1 MTKYLSAVVLV
12 FILAGTAFYQ
22 GWPPFS
28 PVEKKEDFPTTKARR
43 ADIAPELPLAGEV
56 KPSLQV
62 DVKPEIGGKIRRIHV
77 TPGQSVKKGD
87 LLVTIDDTDLL
98 NERAAAETEIE
109 GARLTMGK
117 SKGNFERAR
126 QLHERRLLS
135 EEEFVNMMADF
146 RIEENGLDKALR
158 RRQTVDDRLSK
169 TRVLAPFD
177 GTVLEIPVSEGQVVV
192 GAASVNSGTSLMIFA
207 DLSSLLII
215 SQVNQLD
222 ASKLSLGQQLTLK
235 SPDSG
240 ESAASAKV
248 YFIAPLASVK
258 NNIKGFEIRGLID
271 SNEAGLKPGVS
282 VSVRLALPKAAG
294 VVAVPLTAIF
304 ENQGRKVAYVLEDGK
319 PVRREVTVGAIDAN
333 DAEIQSGIREGEDV
347 LLVEPPEPSKNA
359 SKKSKS

>member
-1 MTKYLSAVVLV
+1 MTKYLSAAVLV
-12 FILAGTAFYQ
+12 FILAGTAFYK

-28 PVEKKEDFPTTKARR
+28 PVDKIEDFPTAKARR
-43 ADIAPELPLAGEV
+43 ADIAPELLLAGEV

-117 SKGNFERAR
+117 SKGNFDRAA

-135 EEEFVNMMADF
+135 EEEFLNMMADL

-192 GAASVNSGTSLMIFA
+192 GAASVNSGTSLMTFA

-222 ASKLSLGQQLTLK
+222 ASKVSLGQALILQ
-235 SPDSG
+235 SPDS
-240 ESAASAKV
+240 SQSTASAKV
-248 YFIAPLASVK
+248 HFIAPLASVK
-258 NNIKGFEIRGLID
+258 NNIKGFEVRGLID
-271 SNEAGLKPGVS
+271 SNEAELKPGVS
-282 VSVRLALPKAAG
+282 VSVRLALPKASG

-304 ENQGRKVAYVLEDGK
+304 ENAGKKVAYVLEEGK
-319 PVRREVTVGAIDAN
+319 PVRRAVTVGTIDAN
-333 DAEIQSGIREGEDV
+333 DAEIQSGIRDGEDI
-347 LLVEPPEPSKNA
+347 LLVEPPDTTKKA

>member
-1 MTKYLSAVVLV
+1 VTRYFSSAVLV

-28 PVEKKEDFPTTKARR
+28 PDDKIEDFPTAKARR
-43 ADIAPELPLAGEV
+43 ADIAPELLLAGEV

-109 GARLTMGK
+109 GARLIMGK
-117 SKGNFERAR
+117 SKGNFERAS
-126 QLHERRLLS
+126 QLYERRLLS
-135 EEEFVNMMADF
+135 EEEFANVMADF
-146 RIEENGLDKALR
+146 HIEQNGLDKALR
-158 RRQTVDDRLSK
+158 RLQTVDDRLSK

-192 GAASVNSGTSLMIFA
+192 GAASVNSGTSLMTFA

-222 ASKLSLGQQLTLK
+222 APKLSLGQEFILQ
-235 SPDSG
+235 SPNSE
-240 ESAASAKV
+240 ESTASAKV

-258 NNIKGFEIRGLID
+258 NNIKGFEVRGLIER
-271 SNEAGLKPGVS
+271 NEAGLKPGVS
-282 VSVRLALPKAAG
+282 VSVRLPLPKVSG
-294 VVAVPLTAIF
+294 VVAVPITAIF
-304 ENQGRKVAYVLEDGK
+304 ENAGKKVAYVLREGK
-319 PVRREVTVGAIDAN
+319 PVRREVTVGTIDAN
-333 DAEIQSGIREGEDV
+333 DVEIQSGIHDGEDV
-347 LLVEPPEPSKNA
+347 LLVEPPDTT
-359 SKKSKS
+359 KKSKS

>member
-1 MTKYLSAVVLV
+1 MTKYLSVVIAV
-12 FILAGTAFYQ
+12 FALAGTAFYQ

-28 PVEKKEDFPTTKARR
+28 RAEKAEDFPTAKARL

-62 DVKPEIGGKIRRIHV
+62 DVKPEIGGKIRRILV
-77 TPGQSVKKGD
+77 TPGQSVKKGE

-109 GARLTMGK
+109 GARLNMEKT
-117 SKGNFERAR
+117 KGNFTRAR
-126 QLHERRLLS
+126 QLHERKLLS

-146 RIEENGLDKALR
+146 QIQENGLDKALR

-192 GAASVNSGTSLMIFA
+192 GAASVNSGTSLMTFA

-222 ASKLSLGQQLTLK
+222 APKLSLGQELLLK
-235 SPDSG
+235 SPDSN
-240 ESAASAKV
+240 ESTASAKV
-248 YFIAPLASVK
+248 QFIAPLASVK
-258 NNIKGFEIRGLID
+258 NNIKGFEVRGIID
-271 SNEAGLKPGVS
+271 RNDAQLKPGVS
-282 VSVRLALPKAAG
+282 VSVRLALSKANG
-294 VVAVPLTAIF
+294 VVAVPLTAVF
-304 ENQGRKVAYVLEDGK
+304 EHKGRKVAYVLENGI
-319 PVRREVTVGAIDAN
+319 PVRREVTVGAIDSDN
-333 DAEIQSGIREGEDV
+333 VEIQSGIREGEDV
-347 LLVEPPEPSKNA
+347 LLVEPPEPSGN
-359 SKKSKS
+359 SPKKSRP

>member
-1 MTKYLSAVVLV
+1 MIKYLSAAVLV

-28 PVEKKEDFPTTKARR
+28 PIDKIEVFPTAKARR
-43 ADIAPELPLAGEV
+43 ADIAPELLLAGEV

-117 SKGNFERAR
+117 SKGNFDRAA
-126 QLHERRLLS
+126 QLHQRRLLS
-135 EEEFVNMMADF
+135 EEEFLNMMADF

-192 GAASVNSGTSLMIFA
+192 GAASVNSGTSLMTFA

-222 ASKLSLGQQLTLK
+222 ASKVNMGQALILQ
-235 SPDSG
+235 SPDS
-240 ESAASAKV
+240 EKSPASAKV
-248 YFIAPLASVK
+248 FFIAPLASVK
-258 NNIKGFEIRGLID
+258 NNIKGFEVRGVID

-282 VSVRLALPKAAG
+282 VSVRLALPKASG

-304 ENQGRKVAYVLEDGK
+304 ENAGKKVAYVLEEGK
-319 PVRREVTVGAIDAN
+319 PVRREVTVGTIDAN
-333 DAEIQSGIREGEDV
+333 DAEIESGIHDGEDV
-347 LLVEPPEPSKNA
+347 LLVEPPETTKKA
-359 SKKSKS
+359 SKQSKS

>member
-1 MTKYLSAVVLV
+1 MTKYLSVVIAV
-12 FILAGTAFYQ
+12 FALAGTAFYK

-28 PVEKKEDFPTTKARR
+28 EAEKGRDFPTAKARI

-77 TPGQSVKKGD
+77 TPGQGVRKGD

-98 NERAAAETEIE
+98 NERAAAETEID
-109 GARLTMGK
+109 GARLAMEK
-117 SKGNFERAR
+117 SKGNFARAR

-135 EEEFVNMMADF
+135 EEEFLNMQADF
-146 RIEENGLDKALR
+146 QIQQNGLDKSLR

-192 GAASVNSGTSLMIFA
+192 GAASVNSGTSLMTFA

-222 ASKLSLGQQLTLK
+222 AAKLNLGQKLVLK
-235 SPDSG
+235 SPDSN
-240 ESAASAKV
+240 ESTASAKV
-248 YFIAPLASVK
+248 QFIAPLASVK
-258 NNIKGFEIRGLID
+258 NNIKGFEVRGVID
-271 SNEAGLKPGVS
+271 SNDAKLKPGVS
-282 VSVRLALPKAAG
+282 VSVRLALPKSPG
-294 VVAVPLTAIF
+294 VVAVPITAVF
-304 ENQGRKVAYVLEDGK
+304 EHEGRKVAYVMENGL
-319 PVRREVTVGAIDAN
+319 PVRREVTVGSMDTN
-333 DAEIQSGIREGEDV
+333 DVEIQSGIREGEDV
-347 LLVEPPEPSKNA
+347 LLVEPPESSGKVV
-359 SKKSKS
+359 KKSRS

>member
-1 MTKYLSAVVLV
+1 MTRYLSSAVLI

-28 PVEKKEDFPTTKARR
+28 AVDKIEDFPTAKARR
-43 ADIAPELPLAGEV
+43 ADIAPELLLAGEV

-117 SKGNFERAR
+117 SKGNFDRAA
-126 QLHERRLLS
+126 QLHQRRLLS
-135 EEEFVNMMADF
+135 EEEFLNIMADF
-146 RIEENGLDKALR
+146 RIEENGLHKALR
-158 RRQTVDDRLSK
+158 RRQTVDDRIAK

-192 GAASVNSGTSLMIFA
+192 GAASVNSGTSLMTFA

-222 ASKLSLGQQLTLK
+222 APKLSLGQELILQ
-235 SPDSG
+235 SPNSE
-240 ESAASAKV
+240 ESTASAKV
-248 YFIAPLASVK
+248 FFIAPLASVK
-258 NNIKGFEIRGLID
+258 NNIKGFEVRGLIER
-271 SNEAGLKPGVS
+271 NEAGLKPGVS
-282 VSVRLALPKAAG
+282 VSVRLPLPKASG
-294 VVAVPLTAIF
+294 IVAVPIIAIF
-304 ENQGRKVAYVLEDGK
+304 ESQGRKVSYVLEGGD
-319 PVRREVTVGAIDAN
+319 PVPREVTVGAIDAN

-347 LLVEPPEPSKNA
+347 LLVEPPDTTKKA
-359 SKKSKS
+359 SKQSKS

>member
-1 MTKYLSAVVLV
+1 MTKYLSAVIVV
-12 FILAGTAFYQ
+12 CALAGTAFYQ

-28 PVEKKEDFPTTKARR
+28 RLEKVENFPTAKARI

-77 TPGQSVKKGD
+77 KPGESVKKGD

-117 SKGNFERAR
+117 SKGNFDRAR
-126 QLHERRLLS
+126 QLHERKLLS
-135 EEEFVNMMADF
+135 EEEFVNILADF
-146 RIEENGLDKALR
+146 QIQENGLDKALR

-192 GAASVNSGTSLMIFA
+192 GAASVNSGTNLMTFA

-222 ASKLSLGQQLTLK
+222 APKLSLGQELVLK
-235 SPDSG
+235 SPDSDK
-240 ESAASAKV
+240 STASAKV
-248 YFIAPLASVK
+248 QFIAPLASVK
-258 NNIKGFEIRGLID
+258 NNIKGFEVRGVID
-271 SNEAGLKPGVS
+271 SNDAQLKPGVS
-282 VSVRLALPKAAG
+282 VSVRLALPKSAG
-294 VVAVPLTAIF
+294 VVAVPITAVF
-304 ENQGRKVAYVLEDGK
+304 EHQGRKVAYVLENGA
-319 PVRREVTVGAIDAN
+319 PVRRDVTVGAIDT
-333 DAEIQSGIREGEDV
+333 DDVEIQSGIREGEEV
-347 LLVEPPEPSKNA
+347 LLVEPSAKSE
-359 SKKSKS
+359 KKSRS

>member
-1 MTKYLSAVVLV
+1 VTKYLSAVVL
-12 FILAGTAFYQ
+12 ILTLAGTAYYQ

-28 PVEKKEDFPTTKARR
+28 QFEKKEDFPTAKARR
-43 ADIAPELPLAGEV
+43 ADIAPELTLAGEV

-109 GARLTMGK
+109 GARLTMSK
-117 SKGNFERAR
+117 SKGNFDRAR

-192 GAASVNSGTSLMIFA
+192 GAASVNSGTSLMTFA

-222 ASKLSLGQQLTLK
+222 ASKISLGQELILK
-235 SPDSG
+235 SPDSDQ
-240 ESAASAKV
+240 ATASAKIH
-248 YFIAPLASVK
+248 FIAPLATVK
-258 NNIKGFEIRGLID
+258 NNIKGFEVRGLID
-271 SNEAGLKPGVS
+271 RNEAGLKPGVS
-282 VSVRLALPKAAG
+282 VSVRLPLPKASDI
-294 VVAVPLTAIF
+294 VTVPLTAIF
-304 ENQGRKVAYVLEDGK
+304 ENRGLKVAYVLEGGN

-333 DAEIQSGIREGEDV
+333 AAEIQSGIREGEDV
-347 LLVEPPEPSKNA
+347 LLVEPPDLSKKA
-359 SKKSKS
+359 SKKTNS